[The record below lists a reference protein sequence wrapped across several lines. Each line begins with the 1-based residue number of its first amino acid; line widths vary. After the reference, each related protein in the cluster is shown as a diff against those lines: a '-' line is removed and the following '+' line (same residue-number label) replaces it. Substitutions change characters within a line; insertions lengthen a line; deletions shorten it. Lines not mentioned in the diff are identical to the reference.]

1 MRFLDIILWG
11 SVLSSADN
19 ALSFL
24 TSQAIARNLP
34 PTVNLINSTF
44 LNVSSGE
51 PYYCRSNY
59 GVGVLSASCMNA
71 WQQIPRDSEPRL
83 YGLRADFA
91 AGAHVDVGLP
101 LRYLSDD
108 GLCAIDI
115 RSKYDNDPELK
126 MADLAKNIE
135 VSQAAKVV
143 LDRCVREQRM
153 GGSISGFSRRNL
165 LVLVMTSYEPKA
177 ICDHASFEPPFE
189 PFCRKVLQIMPARR
203 KKDVFAFRADRQ
215 GLAPGSSLL
224 PRTVTFRQSDT
235 LLMPFVSSEAACSAN
250 ADIPLISSG
259 NRPKMRL
266 DPLQKHRDP
275 PL

>member
-1 MRFLDIILWG
+1 MRFLDIVIWG

-24 TSQAIARNLP
+24 TSQAFARNLP
-34 PTVNLINSTF
+34 PTVDLINSTL
-44 LNVSSGE
+44 LNVSLGE
-51 PYYCRSNY
+51 PSCLTKY
-59 GVGVLSASCMNA
+59 GVGVQSASCMNA
-71 WQQIPRDSEPRL
+71 WQQIPRDSELRL

-91 AGAHVDVGLP
+91 AGAPVDVGLP

-115 RSKYDNDPELK
+115 RSKSDNDPELK

-135 VSQAAKVV
+135 VSQAAKFV

-153 GGSISGFSRRNL
+153 GGSILDFSRRNL
-165 LVLVMTSYEPKA
+165 LVLVITSYEPKA
-177 ICDHASFEPPFE
+177 VCDHASLEPPFE
-189 PFCRKVLQIMPARR
+189 PFCRKVVQNMPARR
-203 KKDVFAFRADRQ
+203 TKDVFAFRADRQ
-215 GLAPGSSLL
+215 GSSPSYRL

-235 LLMPFVSSEAACSAN
+235 RLVPFVSSEAACSAN
-250 ADIPLISSG
+250 ADIPLIFSG

-266 DPLQKHRDP
+266 DTLQEHRDP
-275 PL
+275 LL